1 MTARADQ
8 QRWNVDE
15 ARRSGNPD
23 FDIRSDWID
32 YDSAGATGP
41 HDLFEAVRRVLD
53 AVLLSRDI
61 LDLGLRSSADLTRH
75 TELAKRIVE
84 LRAAL
89 RTRLEQEGLSEL
101 VVPFEP
107 GAYNNEATIGQNLLF
122 GVAAVVNAVL
132 LLLIAAFV
140 LIEAWQRL
148 SQPPDIS
155 PGAMLAFALVG
166 LVANGISLFIL
177 REAQATSLNMRGAY
191 LEVMGDLAGSVAVIV
206 AAVVIALTGWW
217 WADVVASVVI
227 GLLILPRTLALL
239 RDATNVLMESTPKG
253 VDMDHVRR
261 HILDAPG
268 VVDCHDLHAW
278 TITSGMNV
286 VSAHV
291 VISEDAAPSMVLDYL
306 CGCLSDDFDIE
317 HSTFQLETVDRRRLE
332 ERAHA

>member
-1 MTARADQ
+1 MGHDHSHASAATRN
-8 QRWNVDE
+8 QR
-15 ARRSGNPD
+15 R
-23 FDIRSDWID
+23 
-32 YDSAGATGP
+32 
-41 HDLFEAVRRVLD
+41 LAVVL
-53 AVLLSRDI
+53 A
-61 LDLGLRSSADLTRH
+61 
-75 TELAKRIVE
+75 LAITTLVVE
-84 LRAAL
+84 LVGAAVANSL
-89 RTRLEQEGLSEL
+89 ALLADAGHVFTDAAGITLALLAIRFAQRPATSSRTFGYLRLEIL
-101 VVPFEP
+101 
-107 GAYNNEATIGQNLLF
+107 
-122 GVAAVVNAVL
+122 AAVVNAVL

-140 LIEAWQRL
+140 LVEAWQRL

-166 LVANGISLFIL
+166 LVANGISLFIM

-206 AAVVIALTGWW
+206 AAVVIALTGWS

-291 VISEDAAPSMVLDYL
+291 VINEEAVPSRVLDSL